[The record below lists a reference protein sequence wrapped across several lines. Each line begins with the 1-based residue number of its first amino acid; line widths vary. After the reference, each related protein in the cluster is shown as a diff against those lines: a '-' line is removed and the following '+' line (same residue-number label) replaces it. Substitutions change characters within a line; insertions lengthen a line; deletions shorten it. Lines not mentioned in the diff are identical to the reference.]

1 MEDCQLERELELVED
16 ESHEE
21 RMDGIKR
28 VDRIEMVGRVEMV
41 DRGNLEKQEVKE
53 GRVENVKV
61 GAQNEEQ
68 EENKTAEQAK
78 SKLKRVVEKK
88 LKWKIDVVEEKE
100 EEEGRESCEKEEKV
114 DEKELMGGKVK
125 VFNTRCMKKDML
137 RVNER
142 EGEKMKEGKRER
154 REFGWREALAVDPLL
169 QNLHLKLDHIFFPK
183 SQVCQVPFDM

>member
-53 GRVENVKV
+53 ERVENVKV

-68 EENKTAEQAK
+68 EESKTAEQAK

-114 DEKELMGGKVK
+114 DEKEVMGGKVK

-137 RVNER
+137 RVIER

-169 QNLHLKLDHIFFPK
+169 QNLHLRLDHIFFPT
-183 SQVCQVPFDM
+183 SLLP